1 MSEQDLY
8 QTLGIEKNS
17 SDADIKKAY
26 RKLAMKY
33 HPDRNPDDSAAEQK
47 FKSIQKAYAVLSDK
61 QKRAAYDQFGH
72 AGVNPQGGMGGGFNT
87 GDAFNDIFGDVFG
100 DIFGGGRGQ
109 ARRSSAQRGSDLR
122 YQVNLTLEQAV
133 FGDKINVEIPS
144 YNQCDSC
151 TGSGAKEG
159 TSATRCIKCD
169 GRGAVR
175 VQQGFFTLQQTC
187 PECRGSGETIKD
199 PCTICSGSGRKRTNR
214 TIAIKIPAGV
224 DNADRIRLSGEGEAG
239 IKGGPSGDLYVDVTI
254 KKHDIFERE
263 GNHLICTIPISFGK
277 AVLGGTV
284 EVPTIDGAVN
294 LSIPSETQ
302 SGKTFRLKGKGIK
315 SYRENFFGDLY
326 CTVQVETPVSLTDE
340 QKEIL
345 RQFDRSVND
354 SNTDHRPNKK
364 TWTDSVSD
372 FFKLSLIH
380 I

>member
-33 HPDRNPDDSAAEQK
+33 HPDRNPDDSATEQK

-144 YNQCDSC
+144 YNKCDSC

-372 FFKLSLIH
+372 FFKRISE
-380 I
+380 